1 MVVTVPTLAVAETP
15 VGNTLAS
22 PCTATLPT
30 AVLADRPDTSTR
42 AEAVTV
48 TEPTSAVAD
57 TPVRIAA
64 AGATTE
70 PTLPDADTPT
80 TLTMTSFAAPTAEN
94 GEAEK
99 GLKPNIA
106 PLLYWVRSGKDT
118 AF

>member
-1 MVVTVPTLAVAETP
+1 MVTEPTLAVADRPDTATSAFACTETVPTLAE
-15 VGNTLAS
+15 
-22 PCTATLPT
+22 
-30 AVLADRPDTSTR
+30 ADRPDTSTR
-42 AEAVTV
+42 AEADTV

-57 TPVRIAA
+57 TPVRMAA

-80 TLTMTSFAAPTAEN
+80 TPTTTSLLASPAAEN
-94 GEAEK
+94 GANEK
-99 GLKPNIA
+99 GLKPNIS

>member
-1 MVVTVPTLAVAETP
+1 VVVTVPTLAVAETP

-30 AVLADRPDTSTR
+30 AVLAETPDTSTR
-42 AEAVTV
+42 ADADTV
-48 TEPTSAVAD
+48 TEPTSPDAD

-70 PTLPDADTPT
+70 PTLPVADTPK
-80 TLTMTSFAAPTAEN
+80 TLTTMSFAFPAAEN
-94 GEAEK
+94 GAAEK

-106 PLLYWVRSGKDT
+106 PLLYWVRLGKDT